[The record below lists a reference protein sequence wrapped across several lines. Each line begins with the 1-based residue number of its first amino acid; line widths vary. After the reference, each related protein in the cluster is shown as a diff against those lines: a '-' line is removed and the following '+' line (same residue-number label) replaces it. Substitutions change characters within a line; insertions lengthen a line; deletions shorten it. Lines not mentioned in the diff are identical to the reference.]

1 VAQAEPVEPVET
13 AAEPSTPARQTLPP
27 VVGVIESVTL
37 QAGEVLEEFDY
48 ADMAQLMGHAPEPPT
63 DAAQAPAS
71 DEAPA
76 PSAKPRRPIAS
87 DIPVSETPASAST
100 SWRRKSDIDVR
111 PGPAAASTSTP
122 LPIVIEPKPV
132 PPAEPPAPH
141 SAGRPHPLPLSPQT
155 KSPLLPHG
163 ALRSPRS
170 PTFRE
175 APMAALD
182 DTMSRI
188 RGALDGMQPRQPLA
202 PVPENAP
209 APDAVAPVKSAPPA
223 PRPRLVLRP
232 TETFATREEV
242 PASPKK
248 AWGAVTLA
256 FPKERHRHRPPLDKK
271 QARFAR
277 EPPGHVRWEILS
289 FTPPVAGMNQ
299 KTLAVNEVLFPRQ
312 FLKGQIRYTVA
323 LPKPRKLREK
333 VAESEEG
340 GALVV
345 NLPSKQRDAR
355 APGVFSDL
363 TYWMHAEAAAGP
375 RELSAASPDGGLN
388 IVSRSPVP
396 DVEVS
401 RPPADASADS
411 ARARA
416 QPKMPEGSA
425 IAFYRQPEAEVVAPS
440 VSFTVSSEL
449 DGSHHPSASASA
461 SVPVVDVSG
470 RRASVSRLRVQSK
483 PCTHSRRGCQDDAQ
497 APSESAHPDDAA
509 SQLRTSPTKTSAT
522 PPDPEYLRAVWSQ
535 VSAKSDIPASNSLK
549 SINDDLTGI
558 PFTLQDVKSEDG
570 GTPPGSGAPSRMS
583 IHDVTRAFQQ
593 VPSST
598 TTPSPAQGATSP
610 SPKSSGHLPRRP
622 SYGFPSPSMPASRPL
637 YSPYPPP
644 NNMVAPASAM
654 APAPA
659 MMYPPSMSPGTMARP
674 MPNGHIPP
682 YPPQPQQ
689 MWYPVP
695 VPMAHSPVPGA
706 PGAPVHV
713 MHSPY
718 PPQMMGYAPVGPY
731 PGMYTPPPPPP
742 PVPGTPPG
750 RGRGAPLV
758 PPVVTQAAPGVYP
771 HQSYP
776 SPITPGR
783 GHPVPPGQHPMASPR
798 APPTNLASFNP
809 VPPSY
814 VRAPW

>member
-1 VAQAEPVEPVET
+1 VTQAEPVET

-48 ADMAQLMGHAPEPPT
+48 ADMAQLMGHAPDPPT
-63 DAAQAPAS
+63 DAAQTPAS
-71 DEAPA
+71 EEAPT

-87 DIPVSETPASAST
+87 DIPVPETPASAST
-100 SWRRKSDIDVR
+100 SWRRKSDIDAR

-122 LPIVIEPKPV
+122 LPIVIEPKSV

-209 APDAVAPVKSAPPA
+209 APDAAAAPVKSAPPA

-256 FPKERHRHRPPLDKK
+256 LPKQGHRARLPLDKK

-277 EPPGHVRWEILS
+277 EPPGNVRWEILS

-333 VAESEEG
+333 AAESEEG
-340 GALVV
+340 GAPVV

-355 APGVFSDL
+355 APGMFIDL
-363 TYWMHAEAAAGP
+363 ACRMYAEAAAGP

-401 RPPADASADS
+401 RPPAD
-411 ARARA
+411 
-416 QPKMPEGSA
+416 
-425 IAFYRQPEAEVVAPS
+425 VAPS

-449 DGSHHPSASASA
+449 DGSHHPSASTSASA
-461 SVPVVDVSG
+461 PT
-470 RRASVSRLRVQSK
+470 ASVSD
-483 PCTHSRRGCQDDAQ
+483 SR
-497 APSESAHPDDAA
+497 
-509 SQLRTSPTKTSAT
+509 
-522 PPDPEYLRAVWSQ
+522 
-535 VSAKSDIPASNSLK
+535 
-549 SINDDLTGI
+549 
-558 PFTLQDVKSEDG
+558 
-570 GTPPGSGAPSRMS
+570 
-583 IHDVTRAFQQ
+583 
-593 VPSST
+593 
-598 TTPSPAQGATSP
+598 
-610 SPKSSGHLPRRP
+610 
-622 SYGFPSPSMPASRPL
+622 
-637 YSPYPPP
+637 
-644 NNMVAPASAM
+644 
-654 APAPA
+654 
-659 MMYPPSMSPGTMARP
+659 
-674 MPNGHIPP
+674 
-682 YPPQPQQ
+682 
-689 MWYPVP
+689 
-695 VPMAHSPVPGA
+695 
-706 PGAPVHV
+706 APVSLRRI
-713 MHSPY
+713 HS
-718 PPQMMGYAPVGPY
+718 
-731 PGMYTPPPPPP
+731 
-742 PVPGTPPG
+742 
-750 RGRGAPLV
+750 
-758 PPVVTQAAPGVYP
+758 
-771 HQSYP
+771 
-776 SPITPGR
+776 
-783 GHPVPPGQHPMASPR
+783 
-798 APPTNLASFNP
+798 
-809 VPPSY
+809 
-814 VRAPW
+814 